1 MFTSTTFKKH
11 FSSSRSCS
19 VFLLL
24 TVLRHSDD
32 GSAILLINLY
42 GQCQPDHTHTHTH
55 TYGSAILTYAQPDHT
70 PTQTTAYK
78 HGTDV
83 VEHRFQTRRTI
94 GQLHI
99 LMDLLYRPCLCYQ
112 LQLIE
117 QNMYVLLQLLNV
129 IICLC
134 VIIRST

>member
-24 TVLRHSDD
+24 TVFRHSDD

-42 GQCQPDHTHTHTH
+42 GQCQPDHTHTLPPHPPPHTH
-55 TYGSAILTYAQPDHT
+55 TPPHT
-70 PTQTTAYK
+70 HHLKTTAYK

-83 VEHRFQTRRTI
+83 VEPSFQTRRTI

-99 LMDLLYRPCLCYQ
+99 LMDLLYRLCLCYQ